1 MFSEFGSIDSVT
13 LVSENGQSAASM
25 ILPIPVSILSKF
37 EDLCF
42 IHGVLSTVS
51 SFIVPDDC
59 RRVWLEVWE
68 IPISLFSFFI

>member
-42 IHGVLSTVS
+42 IPGVLSTFS
-51 SFIVPDDC
+51 SFILPDDC
-59 RRVWLEVWE
+59 WRVWLEVRE
-68 IPISLFSFFI
+68 IFIPLSSFFI